1 MKKTAY
7 PSSRMSINIDHH
19 VSKKAGLKMNGPPDM
34 YKSLFPI
41 LLLRELLIFAV
52 HKSQ

>member
-1 MKKTAY
+1 M
-7 PSSRMSINIDHH
+7 I
-19 VSKKAGLKMNGPPDM
+19 GPPDM
-34 YKSLFPI
+34 YKSLSPI